1 MKFAQKSIFTYVEI
15 LLQVART
22 RTYSMETMEK
32 MLLTWIE
39 DSQKQNMPLSSLR
52 IKAQARAFYQKIKS
66 EKTDLTEVEINE
78 TFNASQGW
86 FYRFKCRTG
95 LGNIQL
101 ISEKDSPD
109 AEGWRIYQ
117 CDLCG
122 IKMTSSNNLANHRK
136 CVHEVTRNHICET
149 CGKSFAYQT
158 DLRNHRK
165 FVHEGTRNHTC
176 ETCGKGFAYPR
187 DLRKH
192 NAKTHENE
200 TLIP

>member
-1 MKFAQKSIFTYVEI
+1 MK

-52 IKAQARAFYQKIKS
+52 IKAQARAFYQKIKA

-86 FYRFKCRTG
+86 FDRFKGRTG

-122 IKMTSSNNLANHRK
+122 KKVTSSKSLTNHRK
-136 CVHEVTRNHICET
+136 
-149 CGKSFAYQT
+149 Y
-158 DLRNHRK
+158 
-165 FVHEGTRNHTC
+165 VHEGTRNHTC
-176 ETCGKGFAYPR
+176 ETCGKSFAYPR

-192 NAKTHENE
+192 NATTHKNE
-200 TLIP
+200 TVIP

>member
-1 MKFAQKSIFTYVEI
+1 MA
-15 LLQVART
+15 
-22 RTYSMETMEK
+22 TMEK

-52 IKAQARAFYQKIKS
+52 IKAQAREFYQKIKS
-66 EKTDLTEVEINE
+66 EKTDLTEVEMNE

-86 FYRFKCRTG
+86 FDRFKGRTG

-122 IKMTSSNNLANHRK
+122 KKMTSSNSLANHQK
-136 CVHEVTRNHICET
+136 C
-149 CGKSFAYQT
+149 
-158 DLRNHRK
+158 
-165 FVHEGTRNHTC
+165 VHEGTRNHTC
-176 ETCGKGFAYPR
+176 ETCGKSFTKAGVLRGHIKTIHEGHKDFNCESCGNSFTLAGN
-187 DLRKH
+187 LRKH
-192 NAKTHENE
+192 IQNVH
-200 TLIP
+200 

>member
-1 MKFAQKSIFTYVEI
+1 
-15 LLQVART
+15 
-22 RTYSMETMEK
+22 METMEK

-86 FYRFKCRTG
+86 FDRFKGRTG

-122 IKMTSSNNLANHRK
+122 KKMTYSNNLANHRK

-149 CGKSFAYQT
+149 CGKSFAYP
-158 DLRNHRK
+158 
-165 FVHEGTRNHTC
+165 G
-176 ETCGKGFAYPR
+176 

-192 NAKTHENE
+192 NATTHE
-200 TLIP
+200 TLNP

>member
-1 MKFAQKSIFTYVEI
+1 MKFAQKSISTYVEI

-52 IKAQARAFYQKIKS
+52 IQAQARAFYQKIKS

-86 FYRFKCRTG
+86 FDRFKGRTG

-101 ISEKDSPD
+101 ISEKDSLD

-122 IKMTSSNNLANHRK
+122 KKMTSSNSLANHRK
-136 CVHEVTRNHICET
+136 CVHQVSDICQMFLLKVSIFKTMLSQILSFHISCR
-149 CGKSFAYQT
+149 
-158 DLRNHRK
+158 L
-165 FVHEGTRNHTC
+165 FVLVR
-176 ETCGKGFAYPR
+176 
-187 DLRKH
+187 
-192 NAKTHENE
+192 
-200 TLIP
+200 

>member
-1 MKFAQKSIFTYVEI
+1 MKFAQKSIFTYIEI

-39 DSQKQNMPLSSLR
+39 DSQKQNMPLSSLK
-52 IKAQARAFYQKIKS
+52 IKAQAREFYQKIKS

-86 FYRFKCRTG
+86 FDKFKGRTG

-122 IKMTSSNNLANHRK
+122 KKMTYSNNLANHRK
-136 CVHEVTRNHICET
+136 C
-149 CGKSFAYQT
+149 
-158 DLRNHRK
+158 
-165 FVHEGTRNHTC
+165 VHEGTRNHTC
-176 ETCGKGFAYPR
+176 ETCGKSFAYPG

-192 NAKTHENE
+192 NATTHENE
-200 TLIP
+200 TRMP

>member
-1 MKFAQKSIFTYVEI
+1 MRIASIARERRMPESSVRTIVKRQDQIKE
-15 LLQVART
+15 LASRTSHLSHSTVVTRT

-86 FYRFKCRTG
+86 FYRFKGRTG

-109 AEGWRIYQ
+109 AEDWRIYQ

-136 CVHEVTRNHICET
+136 CVHE
-149 CGKSFAYQT
+149 
-158 DLRNHRK
+158 
-165 FVHEGTRNHTC
+165 GTRNHTC
-176 ETCGKGFAYPR
+176 ETCGKSFAYPG

-192 NAKTHENE
+192 NTTTHENE

>member
-22 RTYSMETMEK
+22 RTYSMATMEK

-39 DSQKQNMPLSSLR
+39 DSQKQNLPLSALQ
-52 IKAQARAFYQKIKS
+52 IKTQARAFYQKIKS

-78 TFNASQGW
+78 TFNASNGW
-86 FYRFKCRTG
+86 FDRFKGRTG

-109 AEGWRIYQ
+109 AEGWKIYQ

-122 IKMTSSNNLANHRK
+122 KKMTSSNSLVNHQK
-136 CVHEVTRNHICET
+136 C
-149 CGKSFAYQT
+149 
-158 DLRNHRK
+158 
-165 FVHEGTRNHTC
+165 VHEGTRNHTC
-176 ETCGKGFAYPR
+176 ETCGKSFAYPG

-192 NAKTHENE
+192 NATTHENE

>member
-1 MKFAQKSIFTYVEI
+1 
-15 LLQVART
+15 
-22 RTYSMETMEK
+22 METMEK

-86 FYRFKCRTG
+86 FDRFKGRTG

-109 AEGWRIYQ
+109 AEGWKIYQ

-122 IKMTSSNNLANHRK
+122 KKMTSSNSLANHRK
-136 CVHEVTRNHICET
+136 CVHQVSSNSDEKQ
-149 CGKSFAYQT
+149 KSF
-158 DLRNHRK
+158 
-165 FVHEGTRNHTC
+165 
-176 ETCGKGFAYPR
+176 
-187 DLRKH
+187 
-192 NAKTHENE
+192 
-200 TLIP
+200 I